1 MALEKNSKIYV
12 AGGDTLIGQALLR
25 ELGRQGYANV
35 LAPEP
40 DPTDA
45 AQVDAFFAEHA
56 PEYVF
61 LVAGKSGGI
70 CANQKYPADLMMDN
84 LLVET
89 NVVGAAHRHGV
100 RKLLYLASSCSYPR
114 EAAQPMRVEALM
126 TGRLE
131 PTNEAYAV
139 AKLAGVTL
147 CRAFRQQYGD
157 DFVVGIPANAFG
169 PGDDFS
175 PEDSHVVGALIRR
188 MHEAKAKRLPSVEIW
203 GTGSPRREFVFADDL
218 ADACIFVMRNYN
230 DLLPLNVGGGADLSI
245 KDLALLVKEVVGY
258 EGELAFDAGRPDGM
272 PLKSLDSER
281 LLGMGWRPRT
291 PVREA
296 LAITY
301 DWFLENYQERS
312 TPERAAHVR

>member
-1 MALEKNSKIYV
+1 LEKNSKIYV

-25 ELGRQGYANV
+25 ELGRQGYENV
-35 LAPEP
+35 LGAEP
-40 DPTDA
+40 DPADA
-45 AQVDAFFAEHA
+45 AQVERFFSEQA

-89 NVVGAAHRHGV
+89 NVVGGAHRHGV

-188 MHEAKAKRLPSVEIW
+188 MHEAKQAGLASVEIW

-218 ADACIFVMRNYN
+218 ADACIFLMRNYN
-230 DLLPLNVGGGADLSI
+230 DGLPLNVGGGDDLSI
-245 KDLALLVKEVVGY
+245 RDLALLVREVVGY
-258 EGELAFDAGRPDGM
+258 EGELAFDAARPDGM
-272 PLKSLDSER
+272 PLKSLDSGR

-291 PVREA
+291 SFREA
-296 LAITY
+296 LRKTY
-301 DWFLENYQERS
+301 RWFLENYEERS
-312 TPERAAHVR
+312 APERAAHVR

>member
-1 MALEKNSKIYV
+1 MEKTSKIYV

-25 ELGRQGYANV
+25 ELAGQGYENV
-35 LAPEP
+35 LGAEP
-40 DPTDA
+40 DPADA
-45 AQVDAFFAEHA
+45 AQVERFFSEQA

-84 LLVET
+84 LLAET
-89 NVVGAAHRHGV
+89 NVVGGAHRHGV
-100 RKLLYLASSCSYPR
+100 KKLLYLASSCSYPR
-114 EAAQPMRVEALM
+114 EAAQPMRVESLM
-126 TGRLE
+126 TGPLE

-157 DFVVGIPANAFG
+157 DFIVGIPANAFG

-188 MHEAKAKRLPSVEIW
+188 VHEARAAGLPSVEIW
-203 GTGSPRREFVFADDL
+203 GTGSPRREFVYADDL
-218 ADACIFVMRNYN
+218 ADACIFLMRNYN
-230 DLLPLNVGGGADLSI
+230 DGLPLNVGGGADLSI

-258 EGELAFDAGRPDGM
+258 EGELAFDAARPDGM

-291 PVREA
+291 PFREA
-296 LAITY
+296 LKQTY
-301 DWFLENYQERS
+301 DWFLENYEERS